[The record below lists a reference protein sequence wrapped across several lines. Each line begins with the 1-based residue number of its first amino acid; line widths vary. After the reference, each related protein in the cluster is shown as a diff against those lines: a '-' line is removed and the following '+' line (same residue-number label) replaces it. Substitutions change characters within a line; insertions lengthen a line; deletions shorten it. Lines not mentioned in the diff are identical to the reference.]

1 MSDPDLNSKIQNIER
16 VLESLDSTVK
26 TLDTRIGG
34 LQEEGKTLKQLKTE
48 VEGLRQIEHTKIE
61 IEIQELTAKLE
72 GLKAN
77 RSRERFNARAFFKS
91 LPQHLLT
98 YWTLL
103 AFLITAMVAFYV
115 YRQYG
120 VGYFETYQNIAN
132 TKRSAKYYHSAGDV
146 LVARAEFAAAEEAF
160 KTATE
165 IDPHDLAARKG
176 LMLSQVLK
184 SKEGRAD
191 PPQVIEARLEYL
203 KAEPDFKDNP
213 LLSYFQGRF
222 AYLQGKSTEE
232 VKGFFQSS
240 VNQLV
245 SFNQANPLKPN
256 NFVGNYIE
264 LGILAMREGDI
275 SGAINYFTQPVLADI
290 NETTALTHLA
300 ECYIISDKFEAAFE
314 VLAGLYNGSPRRLET
329 YLVFGDLFRYRFAT
343 DPNKFKSDL
352 EYAKTMDRLAERIL
366 SGVDP
371 AGGVPSTKPVLTAG
385 IDYGRMHF
393 LPFPLTDT
401 PKLGDSVADAE
412 KPEQYS
418 ALTNYALSLDYALAD
433 DFTQADRYYSQALTI
448 DTFKEYSCR
457 FVYLTRFYR
466 SKLPELSPGLKK
478 WFDDKAEPLTEGGC
492 MKLSSTHP
500 EARSKKKMGRTGDV
514 RSLS

>member
-26 TLDTRIGG
+26 TLDSRIGG

-77 RSRERFNARAFFKS
+77 RARERFSIRAFSKN

-103 AFLITAMVAFYV
+103 AFIVTAFVAYYV
-115 YRQYG
+115 YDKYG
-120 VGYFETYQNIAN
+120 VGYFETYENIAN
-132 TKRSAKYYHSAGDV
+132 TKKSARYYLSAGDV
-146 LVARAEFAAAEEAF
+146 LLARAEFAAAEGAF

-165 IDPHDLAARKG
+165 IDPHNLAARQG

-184 SKEGRAD
+184 SEGGRTE
-191 PPQVIEARLEYL
+191 PLQVIEARLEYL
-203 KAEPDFKDNP
+203 KAEPAFKENP
-213 LLSYFQGRF
+213 LLSYYQGRV
-222 AYLQGKSTEE
+222 AYLQGKKYAE
-232 VKGFFQSS
+232 VRGFFQGS
-240 VNQLV
+240 VNQLD
-245 SFNQANPLKPN
+245 SFNLANPTKPN

-264 LGILAMREGDI
+264 LGILDMREGNI
-275 SGAINYFTQPVLADI
+275 QGAIEFFTKPVLADI
-290 NETTALTHLA
+290 NEATARTHLA
-300 ECYIISDKFEAAFE
+300 ECYIISDKFDAAFE
-314 VLAGLYNGSPRRLET
+314 VLKGLYDGSDRRLET

-343 DPNKFKSDL
+343 DPNEFQADL
-352 EYAKTMDRLAERIL
+352 ENAKTMDRLAERIL
-366 SGVDP
+366 SGIDP
-371 AGGVPSTKPVLTAG
+371 AGEKASTKPVLTAG

-393 LPFPLTDT
+393 LPFRLPDT
-401 PKLGDSVADAE
+401 RNTVAEAE

-433 DFTQADRYYSQALTI
+433 NFSQANQHYSLALTI
-448 DTFKEYSCR
+448 DAFREYHCR

-466 SKLPELSPGLKK
+466 RKLPKLNPELTK
-478 WFDDKAEPLTEGGC
+478 WFDEKAEPLVKGAGC
-492 MKLSSTHP
+492 VDSSSADPKT
-500 EARSKKKMGRTGDV
+500 GRK
-514 RSLS
+514 